1 MLVSV
6 PPNTAIPPPKC
17 DKTYNGGKKE
27 ASCYPVDAS
36 LKEGQIKLCVVGG
49 II

>member
-17 DKTYNGGKKE
+17 DKTYAGGKKE
-27 ASCYPVDAS
+27 ASHSPVDAS
-36 LKEGQIKLCVVGG
+36 LKEKQIKLYVLSEG
-49 II
+49 